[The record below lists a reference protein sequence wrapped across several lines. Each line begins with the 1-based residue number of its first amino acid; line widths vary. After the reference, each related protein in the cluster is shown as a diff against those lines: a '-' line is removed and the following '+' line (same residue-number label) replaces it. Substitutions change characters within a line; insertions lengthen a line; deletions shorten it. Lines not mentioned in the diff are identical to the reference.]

1 MNTHLHPL
9 RAKRPSLG
17 TNSVANRYSA
27 GQRPYC
33 VVTKAGDSQINK
45 RDIEYSV
52 VDISADY
59 QARDYVISL
68 GYCRLPVVVAGD
80 DHWSG
85 FRPDRIRE
93 LPAATRAA
101 S

>member
-1 MNTHLHPL
+1 MTTVTVYTKPACVQCNATYK
-9 RAKRPSLG
+9 ALG
-17 TNSVANRYSA
+17 
-27 GQRPYC
+27 
-33 VVTKAGDSQINK
+33 
-45 RDIEYSV
+45 DIEYSV

-68 GYCRLPVVVAGD
+68 GYLRLPVVVAGD